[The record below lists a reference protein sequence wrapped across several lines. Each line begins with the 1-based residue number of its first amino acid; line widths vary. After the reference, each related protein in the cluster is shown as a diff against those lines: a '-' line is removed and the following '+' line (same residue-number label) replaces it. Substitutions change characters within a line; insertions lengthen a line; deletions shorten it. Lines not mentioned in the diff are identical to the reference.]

1 MAINALLASNF
12 APVFET
18 IFEYLGASDIG
29 RLALVSKRLNSI
41 VREYL
46 VSYNIISLKHTT
58 FILFFSAREQKC
70 EFEGRPTENFA

>member
-29 RLALVSKRLNSI
+29 RLAVVSKRLNSI

-46 VSYNIISLKHTT
+46 VSYNKISLKY
-58 FILFFSAREQKC
+58 R
-70 EFEGRPTENFA
+70 